1 MSFSI
6 YKKNFPLFHI
16 DSLSNYQIYGKIDE
30 VDSKTVL
37 VLTLINEQDLTYKN
51 KSDIY
56 SKFKNLIFQ
65 TIFSISNLT
74 TFTLL
79 MIKLSR

>member
-16 DSLSNYQIYGKIDE
+16 DLLSNYQIYGKIDE

-51 KSDIY
+51 KKY
-56 SKFKNLIFQ
+56 LFKI
-65 TIFSISNLT
+65 
-74 TFTLL
+74 
-79 MIKLSR
+79 